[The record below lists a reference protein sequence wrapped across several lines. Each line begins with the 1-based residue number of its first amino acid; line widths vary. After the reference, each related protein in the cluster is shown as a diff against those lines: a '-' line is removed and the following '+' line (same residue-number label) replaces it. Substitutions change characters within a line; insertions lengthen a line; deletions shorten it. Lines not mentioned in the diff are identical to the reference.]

1 MVAVTL
7 PWGIERDRYLGGSR
21 AMQLE
26 GQAGHAIHE
35 RAVLKKLKART
46 NGRGGR
52 TLRQGQAGSSAKKE
66 RAGRGEGEPGPAP
79 KDEGAPVARDDGLRW
94 GNGRALEI
102 GAWSFLGHWG
112 LAICHSQPPVLR
124 DAIRL

>member
-52 TLRQGQAGSSAKKE
+52 TLRQGQAGSSAKRSALAEESRRSECLDFIK
-66 RAGRGEGEPGPAP
+66 GDFKNCFP
-79 KDEGAPVARDDGLRW
+79 KLRVMVQ
-94 GNGRALEI
+94 
-102 GAWSFLGHWG
+102 FL
-112 LAICHSQPPVLR
+112 R
-124 DAIRL
+124 

>member
-46 NGRGGR
+46 NGRDGR

-66 RAGRGEGEPGPAP
+66 RAGTGESPERIFRFHKGGFRKLLSKVEGDGSIFEV
-79 KDEGAPVARDDGLRW
+79 KDRSVTL
-94 GNGRALEI
+94 
-102 GAWSFLGHWG
+102 
-112 LAICHSQPPVLR
+112 
-124 DAIRL
+124 